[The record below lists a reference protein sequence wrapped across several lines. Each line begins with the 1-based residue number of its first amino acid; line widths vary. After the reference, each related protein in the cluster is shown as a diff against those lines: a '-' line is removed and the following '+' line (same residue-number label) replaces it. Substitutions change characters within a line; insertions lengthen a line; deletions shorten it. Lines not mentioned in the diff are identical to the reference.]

1 MRVGCGCKLLK
12 AGARSSRGGPM
23 SKEVVEV
30 GKLKDGRFVIID
42 DEPCRIVGFSTSAPG
57 KHGHA
62 KAKIDAIGLFDGQKR
77 TVVRPTSAKIEVP
90 IIERGSAQ
98 VLAIIGNNAQ
108 LMDLKT
114 YETFE
119 LPIPMNLR
127 GEVREGVEVE
137 YIQALGRRKIE
148 RVKS

>member
-1 MRVGCGCKLLK
+1 MT
-12 AGARSSRGGPM
+12 
-23 SKEVVEV
+23 KEMTEV
-30 GKLKDGRFVIID
+30 GKLKEGRFVIID
-42 DEPCRIVGFSTSAPG
+42 DEPCRIVGYTTSAPG

-62 KAKIDAIGLFDGQKR
+62 KAKIDAIGVFDGQKR

-90 IIERGSAQ
+90 TIERGSAQ
-98 VLAIIGNNAQ
+98 VLAMMANNAQ
-108 LMDLKT
+108 LMDLAT

-119 LPIPMNLR
+119 LPIPMSLR
-127 GEVREGVEVE
+127 GEVREGIEVE

>member
-1 MRVGCGCKLLK
+1 MAKGMTEIGSLK
-12 AGARSSRGGPM
+12 EGSY
-23 SKEVVEV
+23 
-30 GKLKDGRFVIID
+30 VIID
-42 DEPCRIVGFSTSAPG
+42 NEPCYIVGTTHSKPG

-77 TVVRPTSAKIEVP
+77 TVVHPTSSKIEVP
-90 IIERGSAQ
+90 MIERGNAQ
-98 VLAIIGNNAQ
+98 VLAVMGNNVQ
-108 LMDLKT
+108 LMDLST

-127 GEVREGVEVE
+127 GEVRESLEVE

-148 RVKS
+148 RVKG

>member
-1 MRVGCGCKLLK
+1 M
-12 AGARSSRGGPM
+12 AREM
-23 SKEVVEV
+23 TEV
-30 GKLKDGRFVIID
+30 GKMKEGRFIIID

-62 KAKIDAIGLFDGQKR
+62 KAKIDAIGLFDSQKR
-77 TVVRPTSAKIEVP
+77 SMIRPTSAKIEVP

-98 VLAIIGNNAQ
+98 VLAIVANNAQ
-108 LMDLKT
+108 LMDLIT

-119 LPIPMNLR
+119 LPIPINLR
-127 GEVREGVEVE
+127 GDVREGVEVE

-148 RVKS
+148 RVKG

>member
-1 MRVGCGCKLLK
+1 
-12 AGARSSRGGPM
+12 M

>member
-1 MRVGCGCKLLK
+1 M
-12 AGARSSRGGPM
+12 A
-23 SKEVVEV
+23 KEMTEV
-30 GKLKDGRFVIID
+30 GKLKEGRFVIID

-62 KAKIDAIGLFDGQKR
+62 KAKIDAIGLFDSQKR
-77 TVVRPTSAKIEVP
+77 TIVRPTSAKIEVP

-98 VLAIIGNNAQ
+98 VLAIVSNNAQ
-108 LMDLKT
+108 LMDLNT

-119 LPIPMNLR
+119 LPIPINLR
-127 GEVREGVEVE
+127 GDVKEGVEVE

-148 RVKS
+148 RVK

>member
-1 MRVGCGCKLLK
+1 MT
-12 AGARSSRGGPM
+12 
-23 SKEVVEV
+23 KEMTEV
-30 GKLKDGRFVIID
+30 GKLKEGRFIIID

-62 KAKIDAIGLFDGQKR
+62 KAKIDAIGLFDSQKR
-77 TVVRPTSAKIEVP
+77 SMVRPTSAKIEVP

-98 VLAIIGNNAQ
+98 VLAIVVNNAQ
-108 LMDLKT
+108 LMDLAT

-119 LPIPMNLR
+119 LPIPINLR
-127 GEVREGVEVE
+127 GDVHEGIEVE

-148 RVKS
+148 RAKG

>member
-1 MRVGCGCKLLK
+1 MRVRARCKLLK

>member
-1 MRVGCGCKLLK
+1 M
-12 AGARSSRGGPM
+12 A
-23 SKEVVEV
+23 KETTEV
-30 GKLKDGRFVIID
+30 GKLKEGRYVIID
-42 DEPCRIVGFSTSAPG
+42 DEPCYIVGYSTSAPG

-77 TVVRPTSAKIEVP
+77 SLVRPTSSKIEVP
-90 IIERGSAQ
+90 IIERGNAQ
-98 VLAIIGNNAQ
+98 ILAIMANNAQ
-108 LMDLKT
+108 LMDLST

-127 GEVREGVEVE
+127 GEVRESIEVE

-148 RVKS
+148 RIKG

>member
-1 MRVGCGCKLLK
+1 M
-12 AGARSSRGGPM
+12 AREM
-23 SKEVVEV
+23 VEV
-30 GKLKDGRFVIID
+30 GRLKEGRFVVID
-42 DEPCRIVGFSTSAPG
+42 DEPCQIVGFSTSAPG

-77 TVVRPTSAKIEVP
+77 SIVRPTSAKIEIP

-98 VLAIIGNNAQ
+98 VLAIIANNAQ
-108 LMDLKT
+108 LMDLTT

-119 LPIPMNLR
+119 LPIPTSLR
-127 GEVREGVEVE
+127 GEVKEGIEVE